1 MGTIYCWLQSLF
13 GQDLAEH
20 LWGWDMSTQD
30 YTKPNQ
36 FNTLGLYMVVLTF
49 VMVFIFYYIIN
60 HPRFNRWWSWLIMLL
75 TNAGLNFL
83 YAWLITLSD
92 LSNNFISDDLI
103 YVRDVSTNEII
114 TQKIVES
121 NCIYFGITNALIAG
135 AFFIIFSFVLR
146 WWSRN
151 CSTCPIPN

>member
-60 HPRFNRWWSWLIMLL
+60 HPRFNCWWSWLIVLFI
-75 TNAGLNFL
+75 NAGLNFL
-83 YAWLITLSD
+83 YSWQLTLSD
-92 LSNNFISDDLI
+92 LSNNFISDDLM
-103 YVRDVSTNEII
+103 YVRDVSTNEIV
-114 TQKIVES
+114 TQKIIES
-121 NCIYFGITNALIAG
+121 NCIYFGITNAIIASV
-135 AFFIIFSFVLR
+135 FFIIFSFAIR